1 MILLRL
7 FMYLILVPSAVFHEY
22 MHGWTAHMLGDDT
35 AKRAGR
41 LTMNPLKHIDLM
53 GTIILPLA
61 LFIASSGGFL
71 FAYAKP
77 VPYNPYNLRNQK
89 WGPVLVGLAGPLGNL
104 LLAVLF
110 GIVVRIANMMGEPS
124 LFVLLGTMIVEINI
138 VLAIFNL
145 VPIPPL
151 DGSKLLLALLPRQ
164 AHNIEIFLERWGLLI
179 VFVFAITG
187 FKYLFPIINYLTT
200 LLTGW

>member
-22 MHGWTAHMLGDDT
+22 MHGWAAHMLGDDT

-41 LTMNPLKHIDLM
+41 LTMNPLRHIDLM

-104 LLAVLF
+104 LLAV
-110 GIVVRIANMMGEPS
+110 IVGLIVRLVSAVGEPS
-124 LFVLLGTMIVEINI
+124 FFALLGTMIVEINI

-151 DGSKLLLALLPRQ
+151 DGSKLLLALLPHS
-164 AHNIEIFLERWGLLI
+164 AHKVELFFERWGLLI
-179 VFVFAITG
+179 VFFFALTG
-187 FKYLFPIINYLTT
+187 FKYLFPIISYLTT
-200 LLTGW
+200 LITGW

>member
-1 MILLRL
+1 MIFLKL

-104 LLAVLF
+104 LLAVIVGL
-110 GIVVRIANMMGEPS
+110 VVRFVGVVGEPS
-124 LFVLLGTMIVEINI
+124 LFTLLGTMIVQINV

-164 AHNIEIFLERWGLLI
+164 AHTIEVFLERWGLLI
-179 VFVFAITG
+179 VFLFAISG
-187 FKYLFPIINYLTT
+187 FKYLFPVIDGITT
-200 LLTGW
+200 VLTGW